1 MLKNHF
7 FKIALLPVLIVAAL
21 SGCSLG
27 FNSDSGSSGMSDG
40 GVFKSTN
47 KGGNWAQK
55 ILILTVGAKKSFSG
69 IDIISLGLDP
79 GDNQAVYAGSFEN
92 GLFYSYDK
100 AESWQVASNL
110 GKLTVN
116 NIAVAPDNKCVI
128 YATASNKVLKSED
141 CGRTW
146 SQAYFDNDAKAII
159 SSLAIDQKAGNN
171 VFIGTSNGDVIKSSD
186 KGFSWRAL
194 DRFDSQVEKIAISP
208 SNSKI
213 MFAGTASK
221 GVFRST
227 NGGDKWEKLSE
238 KLQAFDGSMRFRDL
252 VISKAERE
260 TVFLATN
267 YGLLKST
274 DNGDIWSK
282 IELLTAEEE
291 AKIYSVA
298 ANPNNANEIYYV
310 TATTFYRSLDG
321 GKNWTSKK
329 LPTDRAGFKLLID
342 PKDPAIVYLAA
353 KKITK

>member
-1 MLKNHF
+1 MLKNNF
-7 FKIALLPVLIVAAL
+7 LKIALLPVLIVIAL

-27 FNSDSGSSGMSDG
+27 FNTDSSSTGISDG
-40 GVFKSTN
+40 GVFKSTD
-47 KGGNWAQK
+47 KGSSWAQK
-55 ILILTVGAKKSFSG
+55 VSILTVGAKKSFSG

-79 GDNQAVYAGSFEN
+79 GDNKAVYAGSFEN
-92 GLFYSYDK
+92 GLLYSYDG
-100 AESWQVASNL
+100 AESWQVAPSI

-116 NIAVAPDNKCVI
+116 NIAVAPDDKCVI
-128 YATASNKVLKSED
+128 YATVSNKILKSED

-146 SQAYFDNDAKAII
+146 SQVYFDNDIKTAI
-159 SSLAIDQKAGNN
+159 SSLVIDQKAGNN
-171 VFIGTSNGDVIKSSD
+171 IFIGTSNGDFIKSSD
-186 KGFSWRAL
+186 RGASWRAL
-194 DRFDSQVEKIAISP
+194 ERFNSQVEKIAISP
-208 SNSKI
+208 TDSKI

-227 NGGDKWEKLSE
+227 NGGEKWEKLE
-238 KLQAFDGSMRFRDL
+238 DKFDAFDGSMRFRDL

-274 DNGDIWSK
+274 NNGDSWSK

-291 AKIYSVA
+291 AKIYSIA
-298 ANPNNANEIYYV
+298 ANPGNANEIYYV

-321 GKNWTSKK
+321 GKKWSSKK
-329 LPTDRAGFKLLID
+329 LPTGRAGFKLLID
-342 PKDPAIVYLAA
+342 PEDSAIVYLAA